1 VSHDAQSFHAPRR
14 DEEILVTW
22 PDYAVDHELIGGALS
37 DAGLR
42 ARLRPKLGA
51 RSPGELTDLVAGAA
65 GAIVSTDPFT
75 ADVLAATPALRVIA
89 RVGVGTDSVDLAA
102 ATECG
107 VVVTVTP
114 GANEATVADHVVA
127 MTLGILRRLVE
138 HDAGVRRGEWNRT
151 GVHTPSALSGATVGL
166 IGYGAIGR
174 LVAERMAGFGVR
186 LLAHDPV
193 AAPDGAAELVPLE
206 QLLAVAQV
214 VSLHVPLLPT
224 TTHLIGAPE
233 LALMRPDA
241 VLVNTARGGVVD
253 EVALLDA
260 LEQGRLR
267 GAALDV
273 FEQEPPRS
281 ERLLAL
287 GNVLLS
293 PHIAALSEQ
302 SVHEMTARATA
313 SVVDVLSGRVPQHVA
328 NPDVL
333 ANAVPLATAKH
344 DG

>member
-1 VSHDAQSFHAPRR
+1 MSSDAQRFHAPEL

-22 PDYAVDHELIGGALS
+22 PDYAVDHERIGGALA

-51 RSPGELTDLVAGAA
+51 RSPGELTELAAGAA

-75 ADVLAATPALRVIA
+75 ADVLAATPSLRVIA
-89 RVGVGTDSVDLAA
+89 RVGIGTDSVDLAA
-102 ATECG
+102 ATAHG

-114 GANEATVADHVVA
+114 GANEATVADHTVA
-127 MTLGILRRLVE
+127 MALGILRRLAE
-138 HDAGVRRGEWNRT
+138 HDASVRRGEWNRT
-151 GVHTPSALSGATVGL
+151 GVHTPSVLSGATVGL
-166 IGYGAIGR
+166 VGYGGIGR

-186 LLAHDPV
+186 LLVHDPV
-193 AAPDGAAELVPLE
+193 AEPDGVAERVPLE
-206 QLLAVAQV
+206 VLLTAAQV
-214 VSLHVPLLPT
+214 VSLHVPLLPAT
-224 TTHLIGAPE
+224 KHLIGAPE

-253 EVALLDA
+253 EAALVDA

-281 ERLLAL
+281 RRLLAL

-313 SVVDVLSGRVPQHVA
+313 SVVDVLRGRIPRDVA

-333 ANAVPLATAKH
+333 ERAVPLSTA
-344 DG
+344 DRDA